1 MRQVVLD
8 TETTGLEVNEGHRI
22 IEIGC
27 VELSNRRPTGN
38 IFHHYV
44 QPDREIDSGA
54 IEIHGIKNED
64 LKDKPHFTDIA
75 NELIEFLSDSELIIH
90 NAPFDLGFIN
100 AEFSRIESC
109 DTQVE
114 DICTVLDSLELARKL
129 HPGQKNNLNALCSR
143 YAVDNSN
150 RDFHGALL
158 DAEILSEV
166 YLQMTGGQESLSLS
180 SNNET
185 LHDSNF
191 RHENSEKKQQKLR
204 VIQANDKEKA
214 DHEARLRAIE
224 QDSNGKCLW
233 LHIK

>member
-8 TETTGLEVNEGHRI
+8 TETTGLEVSEGHRI

-27 VELSNRRPTGN
+27 VELANRRPTGN

-44 QPDREIDSGA
+44 QPEREIDPGA

-64 LKDKPHFTDIA
+64 LKNKPRFTDIA

-109 DTQVE
+109 ETKVE
-114 DICTVLDSLELARKL
+114 DICTILDSLELARKL

-143 YAVDNSN
+143 YSVDNSN

-180 SNNET
+180 SSNET
-185 LHDSNF
+185 LHDSNY
-191 RHENSEKKQQKLR
+191 RHENNDEKQQKLR

-214 DHEARLRAIE
+214 DHKARLQAIE
-224 QDSNGKCLW
+224 KDSNGKCLW